1 MGIRLSLVAA
11 VLAFASCAF
20 AQAKEPFKVDN
31 DFVHKQFGS
40 NCSLLGSQLPMVG
53 DLNNDGVDDI
63 VIPAN
68 CTKPLVNAAEDGYR
82 VLDPYNSFF
91 GYGNPK
97 VTTEFASATPELRG
111 YALLIIHGAGPDA
124 WHSDTP
130 KAKFLIINL
139 PYKEFAVKKVG
150 LNKKKKKT
158 IMAIYVEEAGG
169 DQMTSLVSWDGRK
182 YKYSPLGSSL
192 E

>member
-1 MGIRLSLVAA
+1 MAFRLSLVAL
-11 VLAFASCAF
+11 VLACATCAA
-20 AQAKEPFKVDN
+20 AQSHEPFKVDN

-40 NCSLLGSQLPMVG
+40 DCSLLGSPLPMVA
-53 DLNNDGVDDI
+53 DLNSYGVDDI

-68 CTKPLVNAAEDGYR
+68 CTKPLVNASENGYR

-91 GYGNPK
+91 GYGDPK
-97 VTTEFASATPELRG
+97 VTTEFATETPDRRG
-111 YALLIIHGAGPDA
+111 YALLVIHGAGPDA
-124 WHSDTP
+124 WHSDAP

-139 PYKEFAVKKVG
+139 PYKGVSVKKVG
-150 LNKKKKKT
+150 VKKKKKAM
-158 IMAIYVEEAGG
+158 MAIYVEEAGE
-169 DQMTSLVSWDGRK
+169 DQMTSVVSWDGRK

>member
-1 MGIRLSLVAA
+1 MAIRLALIAV
-11 VLAFASCAF
+11 VLAFASCAG
-20 AQAKEPFKVDN
+20 AQSREPFKVDN

-53 DLNNDGVDDI
+53 DLNGDGVDDI

-68 CTKPLVNAAEDGYR
+68 CTKPLVNAAENGYR

-97 VTTEFASATPELRG
+97 VTTEFATQNPEHRG
-111 YALLIIHGAGPDA
+111 YAVLVIHGAGPDA

-130 KAKFLIINL
+130 KAKFLIVNL
-139 PYKEFAVKKVG
+139 PYKEVSMKKVG
-150 LNKKKKKT
+150 FKKKKKA
-158 IMAIYVEEAGG
+158 IMAIYVEEAGE
-169 DQMTSLVSWDGRK
+169 DQMTSVVTWDGRK

>member
-1 MGIRLSLVAA
+1 MAIRLSLVAV
-11 VLAFASCAF
+11 VLAFASCAG
-20 AQAKEPFKVDN
+20 AQSHESFKADN

-40 NCSLLGSQLPMVG
+40 NCSLLGTQLPMVG
-53 DLNNDGVDDI
+53 DLNGDGVDDI

-68 CTKPLVNAAEDGYR
+68 CTKPLVNASENGYR

-91 GYGNPK
+91 GYGDPK
-97 VTTEFASATPELRG
+97 VTTEFATQNPDHRG
-111 YALLIIHGAGPDA
+111 YAVLVIHGAGPDA

-130 KAKFLIINL
+130 KAKFLIVNL
-139 PYKEFAVKKVG
+139 PYKEVSVKRVG
-150 LNKKKKKT
+150 FNKKKKT
-158 IMAIYVEEAGG
+158 TMAIYVEEAGE
-169 DQMTSLVSWDGRK
+169 DQMTSVVTWDGRK

>member
-1 MGIRLSLVAA
+1 
-11 VLAFASCAF
+11 
-20 AQAKEPFKVDN
+20 
-31 DFVHKQFGS
+31 
-40 NCSLLGSQLPMVG
+40 MVG

-63 VIPAN
+63 VMAAT
-68 CTKPLVNAAEDGYR
+68 CTKPMVNAAENGYR

-97 VTTEFASATPELRG
+97 VTTEFASVTPELRG
-111 YALLIIHGAGPDA
+111 YALLIIHGAGPEA
-124 WHSDTP
+124 WHSEEP

-150 LNKKKKKT
+150 LNKKSKKT
-158 IMAIYVEEAGG
+158 IMAIYVEEAGE
-169 DQMTSLVSWDGRK
+169 DQMTSLVAWDGRK
-182 YKYSPLGSSL
+182 YKYSSLGSSL

>member
-1 MGIRLSLVAA
+1 MGFRSSLCIA
-11 VLAFASCAF
+11 VLALANFVM
-20 AQAKEPFKVDN
+20 AQPRPDFKVDN

-40 NCSLLGSQLPMVG
+40 NCSLLGTQLPMVG

-68 CTKPLVNAAEDGYR
+68 CTKPLVNAAENDYR
-82 VLDPYNSFF
+82 VIDPYNSFF

-111 YALLIIHGAGPDA
+111 YALLVIHGAGPDA
-124 WHSDTP
+124 WQSDTP
-130 KAKFLIINL
+130 KAKFLIVNL
-139 PYKEFAVKKVG
+139 PYKEFAVKKIG
-150 LNKKKKKT
+150 LNKKKKA

-169 DQMTSLVSWDGRK
+169 DQMTSVVSWDGRK

>member
-1 MGIRLSLVAA
+1 MAIRLSLIAV
-11 VLAFASCAF
+11 VLAFASCAG
-20 AQAKEPFKVDN
+20 AQSREPFKVDN

-53 DLNNDGVDDI
+53 DLNGDGVDDI

-68 CTKPLVNAAEDGYR
+68 CTKPLVNAAENGYR

-97 VTTEFASATPELRG
+97 VTTEFATQNPEHRG
-111 YALLIIHGAGPDA
+111 YAVLVIHGAGPDA

-130 KAKFLIINL
+130 KAKFLIVNL
-139 PYKEFAVKKVG
+139 PYKEVSMKKVG
-150 LNKKKKKT
+150 FKKKKKA
-158 IMAIYVEEAGG
+158 IMAIYVEEAGE
-169 DQMTSLVSWDGRK
+169 DQMTSVVTWDGRK